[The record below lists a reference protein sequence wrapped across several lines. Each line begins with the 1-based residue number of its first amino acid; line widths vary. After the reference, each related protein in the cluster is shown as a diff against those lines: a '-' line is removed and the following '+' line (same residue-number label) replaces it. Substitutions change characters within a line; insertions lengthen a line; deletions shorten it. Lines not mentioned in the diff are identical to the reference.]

1 MCYHINLSFKDSR
14 LLQNPE
20 PADLGWTDPINNRC
34 GGLNM
39 FHNFDISIPR
49 SKFLILPIIG
59 ALILS
64 LGVASPASAAQVT
77 IDSSTSI
84 EDSDSN
90 PNIRISHFSLDDWV
104 ASEELSLDD
113 FTIDL
118 TDTGL
123 TAVGVT
129 RISNSVVDI
138 VTSGI
143 AHRGNIKIT
152 ASASAFSGTD
162 GSNELG
168 LFISSKT
175 LPECSNISDSP
186 TEPCVQSGTA
196 KDSSDTD
203 RDFQVNRSNNSLVSG
218 SYAEFKFS
226 IEDSNGDFVTLS
238 AGDSF
243 SDVEILYPATGEI
256 GEDFN
261 EASFA
266 LTSAENFEFT
276 KSLET
281 ISGSDFVKWTVSLK
295 ARTTTLKTNCGLE
308 GEGPILSANAVCGT
322 EDGTYNNL
330 ISDTFDIWSPDRIPE
345 FLTSGADGGYLAYVG
360 QSFSWAR
367 TPTEPFRFQLTGPSF
382 RPVDRTLGEQTS
394 PAVESNSGALKM
406 FLPTAMAT
414 ELYGADFDPA
424 LTRKDNID
432 GTVVD
437 QSLGDSDGL
446 SITQPAGGYLFELAS
461 HPFSAPVFAISNTSV
476 ESESSVPAPVFRPYY
491 GPIVRPFMEVD
502 VEAGTEAQISGFRLS
517 TVQKVT
523 VGDQELTVTPI
534 DNSNISISIPQN
546 LAGKTSLVL
555 HWTNEGDSGAYRV
568 IDALNITPVLEPE
581 DMDPATVG
589 TVNAGSFK
597 GYVAIYAKGYEGKRL
612 SAKVGTD
619 WVIVDPIVN
628 NQENGSLHRSTD
640 FTGAGVDIS
649 VRIFI
654 DRVLI
659 KTVEL
664 TTK

>member
-1 MCYHINLSFKDSR
+1 
-14 LLQNPE
+14 
-20 PADLGWTDPINNRC
+20 
-34 GGLNM
+34 M
-39 FHNFDISIPR
+39 FHNFDISIPK
-49 SKFLILPIIG
+49 SKFLILPIIS

-64 LGVASPASAAQVT
+64 LGVASPASAATVT
-77 IDSSTSI
+77 ISSSTSI
-84 EDSDSN
+84 EDSDSD
-90 PNIRISHFSLDDWV
+90 PSIDIEIDSSGVTWV

-113 FTIDL
+113 FTIEL
-118 TDTGL
+118 TNTGL
-123 TAVGVT
+123 TAVSVT
-129 RISNSVVDI
+129 RSSDTSVRI
-138 VTSGI
+138 ATSGI
-143 AHRGNIKIT
+143 AHRAMIKIT
-152 ASASAFSGTD
+152 ALASASTEAED
-162 GSNELG
+162 SNELEV
-168 LFISSKT
+168 FISSKT
-175 LPECSNISDSP
+175 LSGCSDPP
-186 TEPCVQSGTA
+186 TEPCVLSGTA
-196 KDSSDTD
+196 ADFSDTN
-203 RDFQVNRSNNSLVSG
+203 RDFRVNRVNNSLVFG
-218 SYAEFKFS
+218 SYAEFKFL
-226 IEDSNGDFVTLS
+226 IEDSNGDFITLS

-243 SDVEILYPATGEI
+243 SDVEILYPATGDI

-266 LTSAENFEFT
+266 LTSAKNFQFT

-281 ISGSDFVKWTVSLK
+281 FSGSDFVKWTVSFE
-295 ARTTTLKTNCGLE
+295 ARTRTEKTDCGLE
-308 GEGPILSANAVCGT
+308 GEGPIKSANAVCGT

-330 ISDTFDIWSPDRIPE
+330 ISDSFDIFSPDRIPG
-345 FLTSGADGGYLAYVG
+345 FLTSSADGGYLAYVG

-367 TPTEPFRFQLTGPSF
+367 TSTEPFRFQLTGPSF
-382 RPVDRTLGEQTS
+382 RPVDRTLGDKTS
-394 PAVESNSGALKM
+394 PAVHRNSGALKM

-414 ELYGADFDPA
+414 DLYGADFDPA

-461 HPFSAPVFAISNTSV
+461 HLFSAPVFAISNTSE
-476 ESESSVPAPVFRPYY
+476 ESESSEPAPVFRPYY

-517 TVQKVT
+517 TVQRVT
-523 VGDQELTVTPI
+523 VGDQELKMTPI
-534 DNSNISISIPQN
+534 DNSNISISIPQGFV
-546 LAGKTSLVL
+546 GKTSLIL
-555 HWTNEGDSGAYRV
+555 HWTNEGNSGAYRV
-568 IDALNITPVLEPE
+568 LDALNVTPVLEPE
-581 DMDPATVG
+581 DMEPATTG

-612 SAKVGTD
+612 SAKVGKD
-619 WVIVDPIVN
+619 WVVVDPIVN
-628 NQENGSLHRSTD
+628 NQENGTLHRSTD

-659 KTVEL
+659 ETVEL